1 MVGVLC
7 CPVEVSPPPLQA
19 TGMWSWSQWL
29 LDKAKASGKVPLL
42 MNLDETSVPL
52 EFTHARGNVV
62 NTIFGRKIKDL
73 PKQRRVALPY
83 DASLHMWR

>member
-7 CPVEVSPPPLQA
+7 CPVEVSPPPRQLQA
-19 TGMWSWSQWL
+19 YGMWSWSQWL
-29 LDKAKASGKVPLL
+29 LDKAKASGKIPLL

-52 EFTHARGNVV
+52 EFTHSRGNVV

-73 PKQRRVALPY
+73 PKQKASRREA
-83 DASLHMWR
+83 ARK